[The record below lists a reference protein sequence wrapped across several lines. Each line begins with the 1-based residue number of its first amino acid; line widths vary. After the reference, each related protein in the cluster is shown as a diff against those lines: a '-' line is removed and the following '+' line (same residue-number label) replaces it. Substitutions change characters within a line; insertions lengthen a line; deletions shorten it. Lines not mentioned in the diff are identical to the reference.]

1 MKTTLF
7 LARHGQTVWHAENRY
22 AGVSDVD
29 LTDVGRTQAAE
40 LAEWA
45 AQHRPDVV
53 VSSPVRRA
61 RETATGAAAAIGRE
75 LQIES
80 RLAEMS
86 FGRAEGKTMS
96 ELRELDPHMVK
107 RFVADPVR
115 AHFPGGEDPAGAA
128 ERGSAALIHLAQQH
142 HGQTLLVVAHNT
154 LLRLSLCRLIGVDV
168 GRYRRLFPKFDNGCL
183 TEISLDDSNDNTSR
197 DKTNTNDGSPLPTVS
212 VRSLNIP
219 LSTPRTDTP

>member
-29 LTDVGRTQAAE
+29 LTEVGRTQAAE

-61 RETATGAAAAIGRE
+61 LETANGAAAAIGRE

-80 RLAEMS
+80 KLAEMS
-86 FGRAEGKTMS
+86 FGIAEGKTMS
-96 ELRELDPHMVK
+96 ELRELDPHMVQ
-107 RFVADPVR
+107 RFVANPVLE
-115 AHFPGGEDPAGAA
+115 HFPDGEDPAGAA
-128 ERGSAALIHLAQQH
+128 ERGSSALIQLAHQH
-142 HGQTLLVVAHNT
+142 QGQTLLVVAHNT

-168 GRYRRLFPKFDNGCL
+168 GVYRRLFPRFNNGCL
-183 TEISLDDSNDNTSR
+183 TEISLDDGNDNTSSA
-197 DKTNTNDGSPLPTVS
+197 DTNDGGPLPTVS
-212 VRSLNIP
+212 VRSLNVP
-219 LSTPRTDTP
+219 LSTPRTNTP